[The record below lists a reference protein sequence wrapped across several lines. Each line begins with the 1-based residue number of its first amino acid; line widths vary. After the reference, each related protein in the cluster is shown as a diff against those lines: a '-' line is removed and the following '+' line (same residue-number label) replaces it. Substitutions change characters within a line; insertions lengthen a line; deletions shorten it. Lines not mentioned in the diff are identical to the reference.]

1 MNDMIHNLTNVFKN
15 VFKCHSNFFHI
26 SSIIFCQIASVIIF
40 ISPFLVPGY

>member
-1 MNDMIHNLTNVFKN
+1 MNDMIHNLTNVLKMSLN
-15 VFKCHSNFFHI
+15 VNLLFFHI